1 MSGPMDV
8 IGRVAQRVGAI
19 EQQLQELHPVRVLE
33 TMFGQESFG
42 RRLQQQVQAELARAS
57 ESGAGTTA
65 TTERWV
71 PAIEKYATHY
81 GVDPAVVRAVM
92 QAESGG
98 YERSVSP
105 KGAMGLMQLMPGTAE
120 QLGVSDPFDPDENIR
135 GGVAYLGDMLQRFGD
150 LPRALAAYNAGP
162 GAVERHGGVPP
173 YAETERYVDQVL
185 GYIRN
190 FNAGR

>member
-1 MSGPMDV
+1 MSGPMDA

-33 TMFGQESFG
+33 TMFGQEAFG
-42 RRLQQQVQAELARAS
+42 RQLQRQVQAELARA
-57 ESGAGTTA
+57 AGTGARATA
-65 TTERWV
+65 TTEQWV
-71 PAIEKYATHY
+71 PAIEKHAAHY

-98 YERSVSP
+98 FERSVSP
-105 KGAMGLMQLMPGTAE
+105 KGAMGLMQLMPSTAE

-162 GAVERHGGVPP
+162 GAVESHGGVPP

-185 GYIRN
+185 GYIRR
-190 FNAGR
+190 FNAER

>member
-1 MSGPMDV
+1 MSGPMEA

-19 EQQLQELHPVRVLE
+19 EQRLQELHPVRVLE
-33 TMFGQESFG
+33 TMFGQEAFG
-42 RRLQQQVQAELARAS
+42 RQLQRQVQAELARAADT
-57 ESGAGTTA
+57 GARTTA
-65 TTERWV
+65 TTEQWV
-71 PAIEKYATHY
+71 PAIEKYAAHY

-135 GGVAYLGDMLQRFGD
+135 GGVAYLGDMLGRFGD

-162 GAVERHGGVPP
+162 GAVESHGGVPP
-173 YAETERYVDQVL
+173 YPETERYVDQVL
-185 GYIRN
+185 GYIRR
-190 FNAGR
+190 FNSER